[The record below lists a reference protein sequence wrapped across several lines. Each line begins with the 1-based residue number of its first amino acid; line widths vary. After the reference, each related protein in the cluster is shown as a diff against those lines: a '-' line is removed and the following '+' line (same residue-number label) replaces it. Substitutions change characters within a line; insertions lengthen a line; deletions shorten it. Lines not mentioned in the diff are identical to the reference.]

1 LNRKKLVAAS
11 AVLTLARIV
20 NFAND
25 AAPFCENL
33 ANLYYGLYIWDV
45 VQFSQPWLY
54 WWLLIP
60 AMFFTIFFILKW
72 TLLTLPLALIVSALR
87 RSR

>member
-1 LNRKKLVAAS
+1 MSVTDILS
-11 AVLTLARIV
+11 
-20 NFAND
+20 
-25 AAPFCENL
+25 NL

-45 VQFSQPWLY
+45 AQFSQPWLY

-60 AMFFTIFFILKW
+60 AMFFTIFFVFKW
-72 TLLTLPLALIVSALR
+72 TMLTLPFWLPLALIVSALR